1 MAEVLGVVS
10 AAAQLATLC
19 CSLLRVMAK
28 LKGAGLTLQNYQLQL
43 QDLSLLSNS
52 ISRNPLLQTSE
63 IGTLTQS
70 LLSLIRQANLTFVLQ
85 KHRIIRTLYIL
96 CRERDLVETLTA
108 VERQKLSLC
117 LSIEQ
122 IQSDALFE
130 IRASIQDMS
139 YEMPNVKKKRV
150 GTRIQARETSTSQS
164 NGNNSNMKPAAAK
177 NTTKGDET
185 AKDDS
190 PTAQVDS
197 SDEDSSVSDSFDDE
211 SVVDSDSC
219 TGSCAGRVEQTPTL
233 HIKDNDVKN
242 NPATR
247 GSTAADGEIGHDTCA
262 AEVDQVIND
271 TALEK
276 NPAPCGSTTATRETG
291 PDSRAAD
298 VPQIANEEQ
307 VATEPL
313 APKDSPGI
321 SDVSSS
327 GRATLFVGN
336 KVEVSGHKVPL
347 LEEVSKIRNVT
358 KCGPGDSH
366 IGSYVVYTGGSIPE
380 KSEKLNVSVMMG
392 SISGVTFEGD
402 EDENSAAPAE
412 RRVGGVLQFR
422 S

>member
-19 CSLLRVMAK
+19 CSLLRIMK
-28 LKGAGLTLQNYQLQL
+28 QIKSAGLTLQNYQLQL

-70 LLSLIRQANLTFVLQ
+70 LLSLISQANLTFILQ

-96 CRERDLVETLTA
+96 CRERDLLETLTA

-130 IRASIQDMS
+130 IRANIQDMS
-139 YEMPNVKKKRV
+139 YEKPNVKKKRV
-150 GTRIQARETSTSQS
+150 GTQIQARETSTSQS
-164 NGNNSNMKPAAAK
+164 NGNNSNMKPAPAK

-185 AKDDS
+185 AKNDS

-219 TGSCAGRVEQTPTL
+219 PESCAGRVEPTPTL
-233 HIKDNDVKN
+233 HIKDNDLKN
-242 NPATR
+242 NRATR
-247 GSTAADGEIGHDTCA
+247 GSTVADGETGRDTWA
-262 AEVDQVIND
+262 AEGDQIPRD
-271 TALEK
+271 TALEN

-298 VPQIANEEQ
+298 VPQIAHEEQ

-313 APKDSPGI
+313 APKDSPEI
-321 SDVSSS
+321 SDVFSS
-327 GRATLFVGN
+327 GRATLYVGN
-336 KVEVSGHKVPL
+336 EVQARGHEVPL
-347 LEEVSKIRNVT
+347 LKEVSKIRNVK

-366 IGSYVVYTGGSIPE
+366 IGSRVVYTEGSIPKE
-380 KSEKLNVSVMMG
+380 LNISVMMG

-402 EDENSAAPAE
+402 EDENSAAPAA

-422 S
+422 P